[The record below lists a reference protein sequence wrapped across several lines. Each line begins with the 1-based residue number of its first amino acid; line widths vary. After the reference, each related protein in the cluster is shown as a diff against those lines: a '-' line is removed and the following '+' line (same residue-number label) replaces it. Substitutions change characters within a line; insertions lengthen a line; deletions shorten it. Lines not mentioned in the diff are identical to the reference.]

1 MTGRGTCVAADL
13 RQHAMTPREMQV
25 SAVETSKIEASDG

>member
-1 MTGRGTCVAADL
+1 MIGSGQCVVADL

-25 SAVETSKIEASDG
+25 SAVTTSKMEASDG